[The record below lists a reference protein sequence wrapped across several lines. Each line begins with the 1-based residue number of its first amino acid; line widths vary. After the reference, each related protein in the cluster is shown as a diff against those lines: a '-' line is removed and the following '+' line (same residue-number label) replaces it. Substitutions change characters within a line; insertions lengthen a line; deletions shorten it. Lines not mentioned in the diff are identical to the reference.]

1 MIASLPPAESIART
15 LAPWRRRIRVARA
28 LQWCA
33 RGLGLGSAAAI
44 LALLVARFVPWAD
57 ANTVAAA
64 SIGLGGFGGLVA
76 GYLAPLSPRQVALVA
91 DWAAGLAD
99 RATTAWELRE
109 HHEPFALLQR
119 ADALARLRD
128 ADPRAVAT
136 RISRRDL
143 AVLVAL
149 AGIVAIAALA
159 PNPMLDVLRRQQAER
174 ARIQEAANEVKDLAD
189 RPAASSSPSTV
200 DQAKI
205 EQALRDLASQ
215 LEQTDDA
222 SSALAAVSRTE
233 QSLRSQIPPG
243 GEGAAASLSAEAR
256 ALQQNALARPL
267 GDALGAKDTTALAR
281 ATQALQSA
289 LAKLTP
295 EQRSAVA
302 RALQEA
308 ANAGRDSAAGADAQL
323 ANASLRAAAQAIQQG
338 DLSEASAQ
346 LGAAQ
351 SALGEQISA
360 SQTTDAILRTI
371 SGLDSARDTINGAAA
386 ATSTPGPAR
395 SSQGSQSGQT
405 GIGQTDAGAGQG
417 QPGTDQ
423 TGVETG
429 QGQASS
435 GQANAAN
442 SSSGSGSAQGSGT
455 SDQAN
460 NGANGRGTSGANGA
474 QPGGTGGR
482 GTGGGR
488 SAALPGK
495 STPGDQV
502 YIPGQASGGEAI
514 QQAGPAGPGL
524 GAEVPYQQVIG
535 QYAQNA
541 REHLDHRDLPPD
553 VRDLV
558 RKYFV
563 GLEEGSSQ

>member
-1 MIASLPPAESIART
+1 MI
-15 LAPWRRRIRVARA
+15 RA
-28 LQWCA
+28 LHWCA
-33 RGLGLGSAAAI
+33 RGLGLGGAVAS
-44 LALLVARFVPWAD
+44 LALVVARFVPWAD
-57 ANTVAAA
+57 AGIVAAIA
-64 SIGLGGFGGLVA
+64 IGLGGFGALVA
-76 GYLAPLSPRQVALVA
+76 GYLAPLSARRVALVA

-99 RATTAWELRE
+99 RTATAWELRE
-109 HHEPFALLQR
+109 RHDPFALLQR
-119 ADALARLRD
+119 ADALDRLRD
-128 ADPRAVAT
+128 ADPRTIAT
-136 RISRRDL
+136 RLPRRDL
-143 AVLVAL
+143 AILVAL
-149 AGIVAIAALA
+149 GGITAIAALA

-174 ARIQEAANEVKDLAD
+174 ARIQAAAHQVQDLAD
-189 RPAASSSPSTV
+189 DPTATSSQSTV
-200 DQAKI
+200 DYAKI
-205 EQALRDLASQ
+205 EQALRDLANQ
-215 LEQTDDA
+215 LDQTGDV

-256 ALQQNALARPL
+256 ALQQNALTRPL
-267 GDALGAKDTTALAR
+267 GDALAAKDAAALAR

-308 ANAGRDSAAGADAQL
+308 ANAGRDSAAGADAEL
-323 ANASLRAAAQAIQQG
+323 ANGSLRAAAQAIQQG

-351 SALGEQISA
+351 SALSGEISA
-360 SQTTDAILRTI
+360 SQTADTILRTI
-371 SGLDSARDTINGAAA
+371 SGLDRARDTINGAA

-395 SSQGSQSGQT
+395 SSQGGQSGQT
-405 GIGQTDAGAGQG
+405 GNDQASAGVGQG
-417 QPGTDQ
+417 QSGASQ
-423 TGVETG
+423 T
-429 QGQASS
+429 
-435 GQANAAN
+435 NAA
-442 SSSGSGSAQGSGT
+442 SGSGGSGSAQEQGAGGQAGNGSSGSGT
-455 SDQAN
+455 V
-460 NGANGRGTSGANGA
+460 GANGN

-488 SAALPGK
+488 SGALPGQ

-502 YIPGQASGGEAI
+502 YIPGQAGNGEAI
-514 QQAGPAGPGL
+514 QQAGPAGPAL

-541 REHLDHRDLPPD
+541 REHLDRRDLPPN